1 MKGVI
6 DISFLKENSYSS
18 VKIFL
23 TQIVMS
29 FFGTM
34 LAIATLANESLLLWS
49 SIFSVVFQMAIIYSI
64 CWDIGAH
71 DKIKIDG
78 HRMRPAPSK
87 GFLIALIANIPNLL
101 LAVLMGLGVLIDTA
115 GAQVMSLVCNAIAR
129 LINGSFLGII
139 KTLETPLGDSGIM
152 KYIWWWFIVM
162 TIPSIVVSGIS
173 YLMGSNNIR
182 ILPQKRKAD
191 QIAHPNISD
200 HDLKKK

>member
-1 MKGVI
+1 MLNI
-6 DISFLKENSYSS
+6 AFLKENSYSG

-34 LAIATLANESLLLWS
+34 LAIATLKNASLLLWS
-49 SIFSVVFQMAIIYSI
+49 SVFSVVFQLAIVYTIG
-64 CWDIGAH
+64 WDIGAR

-78 HRMRPAPSK
+78 HRMRPMPSK
-87 GFLIALIANIPNLL
+87 GFLIALIANAPNLL
-101 LAVLMGLGVLIDTA
+101 LAVLMGLGVLIDTK
-115 GAQVMSLVCNAIAR
+115 GSQVMSLVCNAIAR

-162 TIPSIVVSGIS
+162 TIPSIIIGGVS
-173 YLMGSNNIR
+173 YLMGSHDIR
-182 ILPQKRKAD
+182 LIPQKKKSVEAAR
-191 QIAHPNISD
+191 PNISD
-200 HDLKKK
+200 HEKRK